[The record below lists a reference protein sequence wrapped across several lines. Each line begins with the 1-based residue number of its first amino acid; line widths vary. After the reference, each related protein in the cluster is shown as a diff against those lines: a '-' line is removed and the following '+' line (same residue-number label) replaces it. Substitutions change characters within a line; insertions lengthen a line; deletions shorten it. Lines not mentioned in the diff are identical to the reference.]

1 MQRLRIGAIACA
13 AVAALVLLS
22 SPGGYAHAEQPASIQ
37 SQRDRESAD
46 LGKLYDSVVET
57 IEKNFYDEGLLKR
70 LDWSGRAAAVRPS
83 VVSAPTNAEAIRR
96 INALLGELNT
106 SHTALFSP
114 DDYQY
119 YILLDIVGAGANGF
133 GLMAR
138 KFWGNGP
145 YYPGIGAFTREID
158 GRHFVDGVLEGSPAA
173 RAGLTYGD
181 EIISV
186 DGKPYT
192 PVAAFRGKIGTSVA
206 LSVRREANA
215 QPQEL
220 GVDVVAIRP
229 TNAFSAAT
237 ENSARVIERNG
248 SRVGYIHIWASH
260 ESDSVKKALAR
271 IDPGFSDEEERRR
284 GRRGAR
290 AGDAARDA
298 PKPLD
303 FLIVDMRGRVG
314 GSMDVAGQ
322 ILDLVDSRQK
332 PYWGGTRIMGRNG
345 ERNFDSQR
353 AASFRGRSALL
364 TNENTRSAAEIV
376 AHGYKRSGFGPVIG
390 TPSAGAVSS
399 GRTFAMPGD
408 LLLYVA
414 VSGLEFDGKPLEGA
428 GVAPDQRVE
437 RPLPYAAGA
446 DPVLDAAVN
455 KLAGAAKPTQ

>member
-1 MQRLRIGAIACA
+1 MQRFRIGAVACV
-13 AVAALVLLS
+13 AVATLGFL
-22 SPGGYAHAEQPASIQ
+22 PGPAGLARAEQPVSTQ
-37 SQRDRESAD
+37 SQREGESAD
-46 LGKLYDSVVET
+46 LGKLHDSVVET
-57 IEKNFYDEGLLKR
+57 IEKNFYDEALLKR
-70 LDWSGRAAAVRPS
+70 LDWSARAAAVRPS
-83 VVSAPTNAEAIRR
+83 VVSAPTYAEAIRR

-119 YILLDIVGAGANGF
+119 YILLDIVGAGANGA

-145 YYPGIGAFTREID
+145 YYPGIGAFTREIE
-158 GRHFVDGVLEGSPAA
+158 GRHFVDGVLEGLPAA

-192 PVAAFRGKIGTSVA
+192 PVAAFRGRIGTSVA

-215 QPQEL
+215 EPRQL
-220 GVDVVAIRP
+220 DVDVVAIRP
-229 TNAFSAAT
+229 TSAFSAAT

-248 SRVGYIHIWASH
+248 SRVGYVHIWASH
-260 ESDSVKKALAR
+260 ESDSVRKALAR
-271 IDPGFSDEEERRR
+271 IDPGFSDDDRPR
-284 GRRGAR
+284 GRRSAP
-290 AGDAARDA
+290 ATDAKDT

-332 PYWGGTRIMGRNG
+332 PYWGGTRIVGRDG
-345 ERNFDSQR
+345 ERNFDIQR

-414 VSGLEFDGKPLEGA
+414 VSGLEFDGNPLEGA
-428 GVAPDQRVE
+428 GVTPDRRVE

-446 DPVLDAAVN
+446 DPVLDAAVDR
-455 KLAGAAKPTQ
+455 LAGAAKPTQ